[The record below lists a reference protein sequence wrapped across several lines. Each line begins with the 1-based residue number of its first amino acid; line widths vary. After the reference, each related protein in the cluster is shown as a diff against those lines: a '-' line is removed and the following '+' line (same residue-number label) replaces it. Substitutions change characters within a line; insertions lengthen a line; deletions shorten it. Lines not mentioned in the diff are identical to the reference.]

1 MPDIVEIEFSG
12 GKMDRKIS
20 QAGKSNKIAQEN
32 DIENEKIFPNPG
44 NKLFL
49 VQ

>member
-12 GKMDRKIS
+12 EKMDIIIS
-20 QAGKSNKIAQEN
+20 QAGKSNKITQEN

-44 NKLFL
+44 NKHFL